1 MNYRIV
7 VATTRLAQLTQHGPD
22 EPVWRVAGRGVG
34 EERRSLDALLK
45 AR

>member
-1 MNYRIV
+1 MNYRLI
-7 VATTRLAQLTQHGPD
+7 VATTTLAQLTRQGPD

-34 EERRSLDALLK
+34 EERCSLDALPK